1 MTKHPLT
8 AEHAALV
15 AHLLG
20 LTAGTATIIG
30 LIPPVTN
37 LVRMLI

>member
-1 MTKHPLT
+1 MTKHQPP

-15 AHLLG
+15 AHLCG
-20 LTAGTATIIG
+20 LAAGTATIIG